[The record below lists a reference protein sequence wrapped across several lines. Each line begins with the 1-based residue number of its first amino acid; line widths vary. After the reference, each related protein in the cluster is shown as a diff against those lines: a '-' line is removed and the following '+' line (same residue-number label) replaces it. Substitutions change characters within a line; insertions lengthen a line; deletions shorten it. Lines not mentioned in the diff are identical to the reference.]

1 MESPRGPDNVPL
13 WKEMLKAETV
23 LFLQPFPDETITQK
37 DLDLRTS
44 FMADEQPQVGDRV
57 IVQGNK
63 EGVRQHIRAHP
74 LASTS
79 RNH

>member
-1 MESPRGPDNVPL
+1 
-13 WKEMLKAETV
+13 
-23 LFLQPFPDETITQK
+23 
-37 DLDLRTS
+37 
-44 FMADEQPQVGDRV
+44 MADEQPQVGDRV